1 MSVENFIPEVWL
13 ARVLTSLERQHVFMS
28 AANTSFQG
36 AISGMGSQV
45 KFNQIGD
52 ITILDYVKNQTTL
65 TVQEL
70 TDAQRNLLIDTAK
83 YFAFKVDDVDAVQ
96 VNVELSSAAS
106 KKGGEGLANQVD
118 LSIAGLWN
126 QSGLARN
133 TAASPV
139 SLTSSNIEAELLA
152 VGEQMDDADI
162 GRDGRFMVIPSWVHT
177 RMVQAGLTTKTQN
190 DELFTNGRLFRV
202 LGFDFLMS
210 NNVSHATPATNT
222 GGRLITGIRG
232 ESYGVAMQ
240 LSEMEAYRQ
249 TSEGFGDVVKGLLLY
264 GVKTIRPDTQ
274 LTFYATAA

>member
-1 MSVENFIPEVWL
+1 MSVENDIPEVWL

-202 LGFDFLMS
+202 LGCDFLMS
-210 NNVSHATPATNT
+210 NNVSHATTATNT